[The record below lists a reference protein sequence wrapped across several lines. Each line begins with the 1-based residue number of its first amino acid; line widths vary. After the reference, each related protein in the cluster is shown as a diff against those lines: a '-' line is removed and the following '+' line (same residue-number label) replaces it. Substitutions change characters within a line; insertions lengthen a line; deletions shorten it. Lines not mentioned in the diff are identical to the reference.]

1 MVTALFIEPSS
12 DVGVAQLHRQVYRST
27 TRITSTPVPYLME
40 DSDPPDANALGGDVK
55 KLLPIGIIVVPV
67 VAFAGFLWVAEVH
80 DRADASQV
88 TRAAYA
94 RFGSGPR
101 IVCVA
106 QDRNSSTWYCSSPRW
121 GDDPN
126 CRTASVSVTGS
137 IDFADQTRAC
147 E

>member
-1 MVTALFIEPSS
+1 M
-12 DVGVAQLHRQVYRST
+12 
-27 TRITSTPVPYLME
+27 
-40 DSDPPDANALGGDVK
+40 K
-55 KLLPIGIIVVPV
+55 KLFPLGIIVIPV
-67 VAFAGFLWVAEVH
+67 LAFTGFLWAAEVH

-94 RFGSGPR
+94 TFGSGPR

-106 QDRNSSTWYCSSPRW
+106 QDRNNATLYCSSARW

-126 CRTASVSVTGS
+126 CRTASVSITGS